1 MKHRILDG
9 ELDSVKEQLD
19 ALEMDWNIEVV
30 STATGGYNN
39 AELIMVVK
47 ILRPK
52 K

>member
-30 STATGGYNN
+30 STATYGYNN
-39 AELIMVVK
+39 LDFIMVVK